1 MDNEFLDQVEEDLND
16 NSHEPATRGDV
27 RNLALRVELR
37 IMKSESALIERISA
51 VRDQLDS
58 RITETSER
66 LGNQIAETNERLTE
80 ASERLG
86 NRITE
91 TNERLGNQIAET
103 NERLSNR
110 ITETSER
117 LGNRITETNER
128 LSSTNERITSLES
141 SLKDYMYATGW
152 KFFGATIGT
161 MGAMFTVLGIFI
173 NSSMK

>member
-1 MDNEFLDQVEEDLND
+1 MNPTAIGTLMDNEFLDQVDEDLND

-66 LGNQIAETNERLTE
+66 L
-80 ASERLG
+80 
-86 NRITE
+86 
-91 TNERLGNQIAET
+91 
-103 NERLSNR
+103 
-110 ITETSER
+110 
-117 LGNRITETNER
+117 
-128 LSSTNERITSLES
+128 SSTNERITSLES

>member
-1 MDNEFLDQVEEDLND
+1 MNPTAIGTLMDNEFQNQVNDDLND
-16 NSHEPATRGDV
+16 NSLEPATRGDV

-37 IMKSESALIERISA
+37 IMKSESALIERISE

-58 RITETSER
+58 RITET
-66 LGNQIAETNERLTE
+66 N
-80 ASERLG
+80 ERLG

-91 TNERLGNQIAET
+91 TNERIST
-103 NERLSNR
+103 
-110 ITETSER
+110 
-117 LGNRITETNER
+117 
-128 LSSTNERITSLES
+128 TNERITSLES

-161 MGAMFTVLGIFI
+161 MGAMFTVFGIFI

>member
-1 MDNEFLDQVEEDLND
+1 MCHMNPTAIGTLMDNEFLDQVEEDLND

-58 RITETSER
+58 RITET
-66 LGNQIAETNERLTE
+66 
-80 ASERLG
+80 
-86 NRITE
+86 
-91 TNERLGNQIAET
+91 
-103 NERLSNR
+103 
-110 ITETSER
+110 
-117 LGNRITETNER
+117 NER

>member
-1 MDNEFLDQVEEDLND
+1 MNPTASGTLMDNEFQHQVDEDLHG
-16 NSHEPATRGDV
+16 NSQEPATRGDV

-37 IMKSESALIERISA
+37 VMKSESALIERISA

-66 LGNQIAETNERLTE
+66 LGNQISETNERLNET
-80 ASERLG
+80 SERLG
-86 NRITE
+86 
-91 TNERLGNQIAET
+91 
-103 NERLSNR
+103 NR

-117 LGNRITETNER
+117 LGNRITETSER
-128 LSSTNERITSLES
+128 LFTTNERITSLES
-141 SLKDYMYATGW
+141 SLKDYIYATGW